1 MRNTARYRTCG
12 LFQRKYFLFDRT
24 IFFFFSIDKYIS
36 TKRISFYANFHKLLY
51 FLVWRTRDLFFLSF
65 IFRFWGP
72 SKSEGSW
79 NSFSRR
85 IERVLIF
92 RVCLSD
98 YYYTFSEKREKFWI
112 YFSLQLKQ
120 IFRCLLRNFLDF
132 ISVLFL
138 IYSFSFLT
146 LFFDSNLNVLYWYT
160 IAYLNSDNWKN
171 HL

>member
-1 MRNTARYRTCG
+1 MRIIPTKIFSFRSHN
-12 LFQRKYFLFDRT
+12 
-24 IFFFFSIDKYIS
+24 FFFFSIDKYIS
-36 TKRISFYANFHKLLY
+36 MKRISFYANFHKLLY
-51 FLVWRTRDLFFLSF
+51 FLIWRTRDLFFLSF

-112 YFSLQLKQ
+112 YFSLQLKK
-120 IFRCLLRNFLDF
+120 IFCCRNFLDF

-138 IYSFSFLT
+138 IYSFLFLT
-146 LFFDSNLNVLYWYT
+146 FFDSNLNVLYWYT